1 MLSKTITRIAA
12 KAGLLTGIAL
22 LGIVDAGAGE
32 VIKIAS
38 IAPSGSLYHRVL
50 QEVAESYRRSQGPG
64 ARAVVYAD
72 SLQGTEADTV
82 RRMRVGQ
89 LDGSMLSIVGLS
101 EIDRSVA
108 ALQFM
113 PMMFRSWDEVD
124 YVREAL
130 RPELEEKLSA
140 KGFVVLLWAEAGW
153 VQFFTTEAISHP
165 EEFKRS
171 RIFAWDGAPAQ
182 VSLMKS
188 LGFRPVALPI
198 TDILPGLETG
208 IIDTVP
214 VTPMWALAGQL
225 DTVTRYMLPINWVP
239 VVGALVLRKRTFDSL
254 RPNVRE
260 AVMTAA
266 RTGADKLRA
275 HRATLDEKSIRAM
288 GDRGLTVQPLTPAV
302 EQAWRDVAAQ
312 AWPRLRGTVVPADTF
327 DKVQLSLR
335 TYRARKN

>member
-1 MLSKTITRIAA
+1 
-12 KAGLLTGIAL
+12 
-22 LGIVDAGAGE
+22 
-32 VIKIAS
+32 
-38 IAPSGSLYHRVL
+38 VL

-72 SLQGTEADTV
+72 GLQGTEADTV

-89 LDGSMLSIVGLS
+89 LDGSMLSIAGLS

-108 ALQFM
+108 ALQYM

-165 EEFKRS
+165 EEFKRT
-171 RIFAWDGAPAQ
+171 RIFAWDGDPAQ

-254 RPNVRE
+254 RPDVRE
-260 AVMTAA
+260 AVMAAA
-266 RTGADKLRA
+266 RTGAGKLRA

-288 GDRGLTVQPLTPAV
+288 GDRGLTVQSLTPAI
-302 EQAWRDVAAQ
+302 EQAWRDVAAR
-312 AWPRLRGTVVPADTF
+312 AWPRLRGTLVPADTF
-327 DKVQLSLR
+327 DKVQSSLQ

>member
-1 MLSKTITRIAA
+1 MLLKTITRIAA
-12 KAGLLTGIAL
+12 KVGLLTGIAL
-22 LGIVDAGAGE
+22 LGIVEAGAGE
-32 VIKIAS
+32 IIKIAS

-50 QEVAESYRRSQGPG
+50 QEVAESYRHSQGPG

-89 LDGSMLSIVGLS
+89 LDGSMLSIAGLS

-165 EEFKRS
+165 QEFKRT
-171 RIFAWDGAPAQ
+171 RIFAWDGDPAQ

-254 RPNVRE
+254 RPDVRE

-266 RTGADKLRA
+266 RAGAGKLRA

-288 GDRGLTVQPLTPAV
+288 GHRGLTVQPLTPAI
-302 EQAWRDVAAQ
+302 EQAWRDVAVQ
-312 AWPRLRGTVVPADTF
+312 AWPRLRGTLVPADTF
-327 DKVQLSLR
+327 DKVQASLQ